1 MARRRTDMTTPS
13 SPASRRAAT
22 RIAALLLG
30 AALIAGTAGCGS
42 SGSSTSSNSNAGTA
56 ADGRVAAPAQPG
68 GGTDNALSQ
77 DSAAKAGPAQV
88 PVDQP
93 VQRSIIYTGT
103 ITLRV
108 DDVPAAAA
116 RIAALATG
124 AGGFVGGDQRQLD
137 ADHSTATLT
146 LRIPAEKFAGTLD
159 AIGRDGQE
167 KSRSISTD
175 DVTATVIDL
184 DARIKTQ
191 QASVDRMRDLL
202 AKAQSITD
210 VATVEAELS
219 KREADL
225 ESMQAKQRNLAD
237 LTALS
242 TITVTLLGKDAASPK
257 PPATGF
263 VGGLQHGWHAFLAAI
278 DGLLTVLGALL
289 PFLVVLG
296 VPLLVWLRLRRRRAG
311 APPAPPVLPT
321 PPALPE
327 PPA

>member
-1 MARRRTDMTTPS
+1 MGMTTPT
-13 SPASRRAAT
+13 SPGRRTAT
-22 RIAALLLG
+22 GIAALLVG
-30 AALIAGTAGCGS
+30 AALAGTALVGCSSRSNSES
-42 SGSSTSSNSNAGTA
+42 SGAAPAA
-56 ADGRVAAPAQPG
+56 ADGAKAPA
-68 GGTDNALSQ
+68 GTGEAAN
-77 DSAAKAGPAQV
+77 DSLAKGGPAQV
-88 PVDQP
+88 PTDQP
-93 VQRSIIYTGT
+93 VQRSIIYTGS
-103 ITLRV
+103 ITLQV

-116 RIAALATG
+116 TIAGLTRT

-146 LRIPAEKFAGTLD
+146 LRVPADKFSGTLD
-159 AIGRDGQE
+159 AIGRSGRE

-191 QASVDRMRDLL
+191 EASVARMRDLL
-202 AKAQSITD
+202 AKAQSVTD
-210 VATVEAELS
+210 VAAVEAELS

-242 TITVTLLGKDAASPK
+242 TITVTLLGKDAAPPK

-263 VGGLQHGWHAFLAAI
+263 VGGLRHGWHAFLGAV

-296 VPLLVWLRLRRRRAG
+296 IPLLVWLRLRRRRRRTAVVSPV
-311 APPAPPVLPT
+311 AATEPPAPPAT
-321 PPALPE
+321 PV
-327 PPA
+327 

>member
-1 MARRRTDMTTPS
+1 MTTRS
-13 SPASRRAAT
+13 SPAGRPVTPPHLWSRPT
-22 RIAALLLG
+22 GIAALLLG
-30 AALIAGTAGCGS
+30 AALLAGTAGCGA
-42 SGSSTSSNSNAGTA
+42 GGEHTSSNSNQGAPAA
-56 ADGRVAAPAQPG
+56 ADGKAAAPAQPG
-68 GGTDNALSQ
+68 GNADNALGQ

-88 PVDQP
+88 PTDQP
-93 VQRSIIYTGT
+93 VRRSIIYTGT

-116 RIAALATG
+116 TIAAAATA
-124 AGGFVGGDQRQLD
+124 AGGFVGADQRQLD

-146 LRIPAEKFAGTLD
+146 LRVPAEKFAGTLD

-167 KSRSISTD
+167 KSRSIATD

-242 TITVTLLGKDAASPK
+242 TITVTLLGKDAVSPK

-263 VGGLQHGWHAFLAAI
+263 VGGLLHGWHAFLAAV

-296 VPLLVWLRLRRRRAG
+296 IPLLVWLRLRRRRRAG
-311 APPAPPVLPT
+311 APPPV
-321 PPALPE
+321 PE
-327 PPA
+327 PPG

>member
-1 MARRRTDMTTPS
+1 MTTPS
-13 SPASRRAAT
+13 SPGRRKAVT
-22 RIAALLLG
+22 GIGALLLG
-30 AALIAGTAGCGS
+30 AVLFAGTAGCGATHTA
-42 SGSSTSSNSNAGTA
+42 SSTSNDAPAA
-56 ADGRVAAPAQPG
+56 ADGRVAAPAQTG
-68 GGTDNALSQ
+68 GGAGDAPGQNAP
-77 DSAAKAGPAQV
+77 AKAGPAQV
-88 PVDQP
+88 PADQP

-116 RIAALATG
+116 TIASLATG

-146 LRIPAEKFAGTLD
+146 LRVPAEKFAGTLD

-242 TITVTLLGKDAASPK
+242 TITVTLLGKDAVAAK

-263 VGGLQHGWHAFLAAI
+263 VGGLQHGWHAFLGAV

-289 PFLVVLG
+289 PFLVVVG
-296 VPLLVWLRLRRRRAG
+296 IPLVVWLRLRRRRRAG
-311 APPAPPVLPT
+311 TPTAMPQPPAFLPPPGV
-321 PPALPE
+321 PPA
-327 PPA
+327 

>member
-1 MARRRTDMTTPS
+1 MTPPITPAGR
-13 SPASRRAAT
+13 PTAT
-22 RIAALLLG
+22 GFAALLVGVAIVASTVL
-30 AALIAGTAGCGS
+30 AGCGATSKSDSSS
-42 SGSSTSSNSNAGTA
+42 SGVA
-56 ADGRVAAPAQPG
+56 ADSAKAPAPAAAG
-68 GGTDNALSQ
+68 GGNA
-77 DSAAKAGPAQV
+77 DSLNQNVQAKGGPAQV
-88 PVDQP
+88 PTDQL
-93 VQRSIIYTGT
+93 VQRSIIYTGS
-103 ITLRV
+103 ITLQV

-116 RIAALATG
+116 TIAGLATG

-146 LRIPAEKFAGTLD
+146 LRVPAEKFGSTLD
-159 AIGRDGQE
+159 AIGRDGRE

-191 QASVDRMRDLL
+191 QASVNRMRDLL

-242 TITVTLLGKDAASPK
+242 TITVTLLGKDAAAPALKK
-257 PPATGF
+257 PPAKGF
-263 VGGLQHGWHAFLAAI
+263 LGGLQRGWHAFVATVN
-278 DGLLTVLGALL
+278 GLLLVLGALL

-296 VPLLVWLRLRRRRAG
+296 IALYAWWWLRRRRRAG
-311 APPAPPVLPT
+311 AAPVPPAE
-321 PPALPE
+321 PPALS
-327 PPA
+327 PPGAA

>member
-1 MARRRTDMTTPS
+1 MTTPS
-13 SPASRRAAT
+13 SPGRRKAVT
-22 RIAALLLG
+22 GIGALLLG
-30 AALIAGTAGCGS
+30 AVLFAGTAGCGATHNA
-42 SGSSTSSNSNAGTA
+42 SSTSNDAPAA
-56 ADGRVAAPAQPG
+56 ADGRAAAPAQNG
-68 GGTDNALSQ
+68 GGAGNAPGQ
-77 DSAAKAGPAQV
+77 NAPAKAGPAQV
-88 PVDQP
+88 PTDQP
-93 VQRSIIYTGT
+93 VQRSIVYTGT

-116 RIAALATG
+116 TISALATG
-124 AGGFVGGDQRQLD
+124 AGGFVGGDQRQID

-146 LRIPAEKFAGTLD
+146 LRVPAEKFASTLD
-159 AIGRDGQE
+159 AIGRDGRE
-167 KSRSISTD
+167 TSRSISTD
-175 DVTATVIDL
+175 DVTATVVDL

-242 TITVTLLGKDAASPK
+242 TITVTLLGKDAVVAAK

-263 VGGLQHGWHAFLAAI
+263 VGGLQHGWHAFLGAV

-289 PFLVVLG
+289 PFLVMVG
-296 VPLLVWLRLRRRRAG
+296 IPLAVWLRLRRRRRAG
-311 APPAPPVLPT
+311 APPSMPQPPAFLPPPGAPPV
-321 PPALPE
+321 
-327 PPA
+327 

>member
-1 MARRRTDMTTPS
+1 MRTPS
-13 SPASRRAAT
+13 SPAGPRAVT
-22 RIAALLLG
+22 GIAALLLG
-30 AALIAGTAGCGS
+30 AALVAGTAGCGA
-42 SGSSTSSNSNAGTA
+42 SGSTSSNSDAGGAPA
-56 ADGRVAAPAQPG
+56 AGKAAAPAQPG
-68 GGTDNALSQ
+68 GVADNAAGQ
-77 DSAAKAGPAQV
+77 DAAAKAGPAQL
-88 PVDQP
+88 PTDQP

-116 RIAALATG
+116 TIAALATG

-137 ADHSTATLT
+137 ADQSTATLT
-146 LRIPAEKFAGTLD
+146 LRVPAEKFASTLD
-159 AIGRDGQE
+159 AIGRDGRE
-167 KSRSISTD
+167 KSRSISTN

-184 DARIKTQ
+184 DARLKTQ

-242 TITVTLLGKDAASPK
+242 TITVTLLGKDATTPK
-257 PPATGF
+257 PPVTGF
-263 VGGLQHGWHAFLAAI
+263 VGGLQHGWHAFLAAV

-296 VPLLVWLRLRRRRAG
+296 IPLLVWLRLRRRRRATG
-311 APPAPPVLPT
+311 SPAS
-321 PPALPE
+321 PALPE
-327 PPA
+327 PPV

>member
-1 MARRRTDMTTPS
+1 
-13 SPASRRAAT
+13 
-22 RIAALLLG
+22 
-30 AALIAGTAGCGS
+30 
-42 SGSSTSSNSNAGTA
+42 
-56 ADGRVAAPAQPG
+56 VAVAV
-68 GGTDNALSQ
+68 T
-77 DSAAKAGPAQV
+77 
-88 PVDQP
+88 
-93 VQRSIIYTGT
+93 
-103 ITLRV
+103 
-108 DDVPAAAA
+108 
-116 RIAALATG
+116 
-124 AGGFVGGDQRQLD
+124 
-137 ADHSTATLT
+137 
-146 LRIPAEKFAGTLD
+146 
-159 AIGRDGQE
+159 IGRDGQE
-167 KSRSISTD
+167 RSRSISTD
-175 DVTATVIDL
+175 DVTATVVDL

-242 TITVTLLGKDAASPK
+242 TITVTLLGKDAVSPK

-263 VGGLQHGWHAFLAAI
+263 VGGLRHGWHAFLAAI

-296 VPLLVWLRLRRRRAG
+296 VPLLVWLRLRRRRRAV
-311 APPAPPVLPT
+311 PPPV
-321 PPALPE
+321 LPE

>member
-1 MARRRTDMTTPS
+1 MTTPS

-22 RIAALLLG
+22 SIAALLLG

-321 PPALPE
+321 PPGLPE
-327 PPA
+327 PPV

>member
-1 MARRRTDMTTPS
+1 MTTPS

-22 RIAALLLG
+22 SIAALLLG
-30 AALIAGTAGCGS
+30 AALIAGTAGCGA
-42 SGSSTSSNSNAGTA
+42 SGPSASSNSNAGTA
-56 ADGRVAAPAQPG
+56 ADGRVAAPAQAPG
-68 GGTDNALSQ
+68 GGADNALSQ

-88 PVDQP
+88 PADQP

-116 RIAALATG
+116 RVAALATG

-146 LRIPAEKFAGTLD
+146 LRVPAEKFAGTLD
-159 AIGRDGQE
+159 TIGRDGQE
-167 KSRSISTD
+167 RSRSISTD
-175 DVTATVIDL
+175 DVTATVVDL

-242 TITVTLLGKDAASPK
+242 TITVTLLGKDAVSPK

-263 VGGLQHGWHAFLAAI
+263 VGGLRHGWHAFLAAI

-296 VPLLVWLRLRRRRAG
+296 VPLLVWLRLRRRRRAV
-311 APPAPPVLPT
+311 PPPV
-321 PPALPE
+321 LPE

>member
-1 MARRRTDMTTPS
+1 MTTPS

-22 RIAALLLG
+22 SIAALLLG
-30 AALIAGTAGCGS
+30 AALIAGTAGCGA
-42 SGSSTSSNSNAGTA
+42 SGPSASSNSNAGTA
-56 ADGRVAAPAQPG
+56 ADGRVAAPAQAPG
-68 GGTDNALSQ
+68 GGADNALSQ

-88 PVDQP
+88 PADQP

-116 RIAALATG
+116 RVAALATG

-146 LRIPAEKFAGTLD
+146 LRVPAEKFAGTLD
-159 AIGRDGQE
+159 TIGRDGQE
-167 KSRSISTD
+167 RSRSISTD
-175 DVTATVIDL
+175 DVTATVVDL

-296 VPLLVWLRLRRRRAG
+296 VPLLVWLRLRRRRRAV
-311 APPAPPVLPT
+311 PPPV
-321 PPALPE
+321 LPE